1 MCEILVSIS
10 ELVIGILI
18 LKNFCLPINTGLSAS
33 AIVKC
38 LKCLTCLS
46 FENESDLEEYRLFT
60 VKWIFLPFS
69 KVIFVLNLAEFEYLL
84 IRYENILSFG
94 NQTMFYVYGIL
105 CVIGLI
111 SMFAYLIT
119 LEVLAGFTDFLKS
132 ITNLK
137 LMLMIYHY
145 INTIINLSMLIAI
158 QGGFT
163 LDVPRHCLEFTIF
176 MFSIFDIIQSII
188 HFFISL
194 ASWCI
199 SRKSNSINPEF

>member
-18 LKNFCLPINTGLSAS
+18 LKNCCLSINTGLSAS

-38 LKCLTCLS
+38 LKCLTGLS
-46 FENESDLEEYRLFT
+46 FENESDLEECRLFT

-69 KVIFVLNLAEFEYLL
+69 KVIYVLNLAEFEYLL
-84 IRYENILSFG
+84 IRNENILSFG

-132 ITNLK
+132 ITNHK

-145 INTIINLSMLIAI
+145 INTIINLSMLIAT

-163 LDVPRHCLEFTIF
+163 LDVPRHCLEFTIS
-176 MFSIFDIIQSII
+176 MFSIFDIMQSII
-188 HFFISL
+188 HIFISL

-199 SRKSNSINPEF
+199 SRNSNSINLEF

>member
-18 LKNFCLPINTGLSAS
+18 LKNCCLPINTGLSAS

-38 LKCLTCLS
+38 LKCLTGLS
-46 FENESDLEEYRLFT
+46 FENESDLGEYRLFT
-60 VKWIFLPFS
+60 VIWIFLSFS

-84 IRYENILSFG
+84 IRNENISSFG
-94 NQTMFYVYGIL
+94 NLTIFYVYGIL

-111 SMFAYLIT
+111 SVFAYLIT
-119 LEVLAGFTDFLKS
+119 LEILAGFTDFLKS
-132 ITNLK
+132 ITNHK
-137 LMLMIYHY
+137 LMMMIYNY
-145 INTIINLSMLIAI
+145 INTIINLSMITTT

-163 LDVPRHCLEFTIF
+163 PVDPGHYWEFIIF
-176 MFSIFDIIQSII
+176 IFSIFDIIQSII